1 MPRYACML
9 ANGLSQLG
17 HDVTLWSP
25 RAFFY
30 KIPFPKSQKKWL
42 GYIDQY
48 IIFPQ
53 SVKSRIKSIDKNTL
67 FVFSDHALGPWIPL
81 VAHFPHVVHCHD
93 FMAQHSAKKMIPE
106 NPTSFSGRI
115 YQNYIYKGYSKGRH
129 FISVSK
135 KSQYDLHQLIGQIP
149 ETSLV
154 VYNSIN
160 PAINLEKVLDDNC
173 NFLTNMNLSFDDG
186 FILHVGG
193 NQWYKNRKGVIL
205 IYNEWRKL
213 YNVNLPLLLVGSKP
227 NHELIILCE
236 TSNFKESIH
245 FLSDVEDKVLFKLYT
260 KASVLLFPS
269 LGEGF
274 GWPIVESMA
283 LSTPVIT
290 TDEAPMNEVGG
301 DAAVY
306 IPRLKD
312 GENIF
317 IWTKKGADAINKIL
331 SFEIEELEAIKKR
344 GVENS
349 KRFLLE
355 NQMAQFNRIYL
366 EILSKYNKV

>member
-1 MPRYACML
+1 M
-9 ANGLSQLG
+9 
-17 HDVTLWSP
+17 
-25 RAFFY
+25 
-30 KIPFPKSQKKWL
+30 
-42 GYIDQY
+42 
-48 IIFPQ
+48 
-53 SVKSRIKSIDKNTL
+53 
-67 FVFSDHALGPWIPL
+67 
-81 VAHFPHVVHCHD
+81 
-93 FMAQHSAKKMIPE
+93 
-106 NPTSFSGRI
+106 
-115 YQNYIYKGYSKGRH
+115 
-129 FISVSK
+129 
-135 KSQYDLHQLIGQIP
+135 
-149 ETSLV
+149 
-154 VYNSIN
+154 
-160 PAINLEKVLDDNC
+160 
-173 NFLTNMNLSFDDG
+173 
-186 FILHVGG
+186 
-193 NQWYKNRKGVIL
+193 
-205 IYNEWRKL
+205 
-213 YNVNLPLLLVGSKP
+213 
-227 NHELIILCE
+227 
-236 TSNFKESIH
+236 
-245 FLSDVEDKVLFKLYT
+245 
-260 KASVLLFPS
+260 
-269 LGEGF
+269 GEGF